1 MPTEKVFRGNLANSV
16 AGKNG
21 KYGGQSPYTDLDV
34 ARAREYLE
42 EMEKDPDA
50 EIDGRSAAHMI
61 AEFACFWLNDL
72 KAEMRKQAV
81 RLGDMQPQAVEDLE
95 AQIDRF
101 ERRYKD
107 L

>member
-1 MPTEKVFRGNLANSV
+1 MSDAKVFRGNLAESI

-34 ARAREYLE
+34 ARSREYLT
-42 EMEKDPDA
+42 EMGKDPDS
-50 EIDGRSAAHMI
+50 EIGGRSAAHMI
-61 AEFACFWLNDL
+61 AEFACFWLNEL
-72 KAEMRKQAV
+72 KAELRKQAN
-81 RLGDMQPQAVEDLE
+81 MPKSHPQDAEDLE
-95 AQIDRF
+95 AQIGRF